1 MCGMTNTTGSGD
13 KMEVIEW
20 GNLMGDG
27 KNEAMFTKD
36 DDIASLTIQ
45 LSAALRREEVLRE
58 ALNLALDSYQKT
70 LDGLAAEYNF
80 QSADVRT
87 EHDYSLSTCDEVGK

>member
-58 ALNLALDSYQKT
+58 ALKESNCYCSPNDDDLCHRCAAL
-70 LDGLAAEYNF
+70 
-80 QSADVRT
+80 SA
-87 EHDYSLSTCDEVGK
+87 CDEGRK